1 MICAMHRR
9 RRGAALAVALL
20 AAACGSS
27 EGSNE
32 AMVLTRTDQVAAPSE
47 ADTTIAGDAVT
58 AFGYD
63 VLGALSAEAPEGNL
77 IVSPLSVVAALA
89 LLEPGAR
96 GAAQTE
102 LRNALHVTDTDAF
115 HASLSAL
122 EQRLVALAASPGN
135 EGEKPGE
142 LAVRLA
148 NAAYLQQGYPFEQ
161 AYLDRI
167 GELYGPQLRGVDFT
181 VDPDAV
187 ADEINAF
194 IAEVTKDRIKDLVK
208 DGVLTTDTVLA
219 LVNALYFKASWLEV
233 FDKSATVD
241 GDFTRRDGS
250 TVNVPL
256 MHGRSF
262 RSARGDGW
270 VAASKAYVGGLWVD
284 FLLPDEGRYDHM
296 AGALDTA
303 FAELDATSA
312 KGAEL
317 AVPKFETRRPSD
329 LGPALRAL
337 GIRAA
342 FEEGNL
348 RGIADDPRLRLAEAL
363 HETYVAM
370 DEEGTEAAA
379 ATVLTGEAT
388 SGSTIEPVPVILDRP
403 FFFRIVDPTSHAT
416 LFVGRILDPTT

>member
-1 MICAMHRR
+1 MI
-9 RRGAALAVALL
+9 
-20 AAACGSS
+20 
-27 EGSNE
+27 
-32 AMVLTRTDQVAAPSE
+32 LTQAEQVAAPKE
-47 ADTTIAGDAVT
+47 ADTTVAGDAVT

-63 VLGALSAEAPEGNL
+63 VLGALGTEAPDGNL
-77 IVSPLSVVAALA
+77 IVSPLSIVAALA
-89 LLEPGAR
+89 LLEPGAS

-102 LRNALHVTDTDAF
+102 LRAALHVTDAGAF

-122 EQRLVALAASPGN
+122 EQRLVALEAQRYNADD
-135 EGEKPGE
+135 KPGE
-142 LAVRLA
+142 LTVRLA

-161 AYLDRI
+161 TYLNRV
-167 GELYGPQLRGVDFT
+167 GELYGPQLHGVDFT
-181 VDPDAV
+181 ADPDAV
-187 ADEINAF
+187 AHEINAF

-250 TVNVPL
+250 TVSVPL

-284 FLLPDEGRYDHM
+284 FLLPDEGRYDQV

-303 FAELDATSA
+303 FAELDATGA

-317 AVPKFETRRPSD
+317 AVPRFETRRPSD

-337 GIRAA
+337 GIRTA

-348 RGIADDPRLRLAEAL
+348 RGIADDPRLRLDEAL
-363 HETYVAM
+363 HQTFVAM

-379 ATVLTGEAT
+379 ATVLTAEAT

-403 FFFRIVDPTSHAT
+403 FFFRIIDPISHAT
-416 LFVGRILDPTT
+416 LFVGRVLDPTT